1 MKNKEPKY
9 YLIIRITTS
18 CNNKKKNRQKTK
30 EVILAVIGS
39 L

>member
-9 YLIIRITTS
+9 YLIIRITS
-18 CNNKKKNRQKTK
+18 CNNKKNRQKTK